1 MALCPC
7 DNCAKF
13 LDQFWESRVHNTDT
27 SSLSGFRPQPQ
38 AGTPKARPVRSR
50 LYPWYDSIWLDE
62 YTRAKSIIRKVK
74 PQALA
79 AFEDTMQVF
88 RTRPDFRVRTFER
101 VFNDETLEKIRQVVR
116 TLQPMDFEFHEA
128 QQFKRFI
135 VHDHP
140 YFTELQQQLI
150 PLVSEAAGEPLE
162 SNYNFLS
169 LYSAAG
175 VCPVHMDSPE
185 AKWTLDVCLNQSEP
199 WPIYLSQIQAWPELD
214 PDSKSSDG
222 LAGDWEQ
229 SIKHSPSANFEAHSM
244 EPGQAILFSGSSQWH
259 YRDAMPALS
268 AKSSCDLLFLHF
280 IPRGTRE
287 LVRSANWARLFG
299 IPELAAELGDLSL

>member
-1 MALCPC
+1 M
-7 DNCAKF
+7 
-13 LDQFWESRVHNTDT
+13 HNTDASFL
-27 SSLSGFRPQPQ
+27 SSLKSQPL
-38 AGTPKARPVRSR
+38 AGTTNARPVRSR
-50 LYPWYDSIWLDE
+50 LYPWYDSVWLDE
-62 YTRAKSIIRKVK
+62 YSRAKNIIRKAK

-79 AFEDTMQVF
+79 AFEEAMQVF
-88 RTRPDFRVRTFER
+88 RTHPDFRVRTFEQ
-101 VFNDETLEKIRQVVR
+101 VFDDDTLEKIRKVVR
-116 TLQPMDFEFHEA
+116 TLKPTDFEFHEA
-128 QQFKRFI
+128 QQFKRFV

-140 YFTELQQQLI
+140 YFTELQQQLL
-150 PLVSEAAGEPLE
+150 PLVSEAAGEPVE
-162 SNYNFLS
+162 PNYNFLS
-169 LYSAAG
+169 LYSAMG

-199 WPIYLSQIQAWPELD
+199 WPIYFSQIQPWPEIDLD
-214 PDSKSSDG
+214 SESSAW

-268 AKSSCDLLFLHF
+268 TKSSCDLLFLHF

-287 LVRSANWARLFG
+287 LLSPLNWARLFN
-299 IPELAAELGDLSL
+299 IPELVKDASPQSSKQFASGGA